1 MVIDKPRLPGV
12 IAPGGSHTAKY
23 RLPEGEQTMR
33 VAWS

>member
-12 IAPGGSHTAKY
+12 FAPGGFHTAKC